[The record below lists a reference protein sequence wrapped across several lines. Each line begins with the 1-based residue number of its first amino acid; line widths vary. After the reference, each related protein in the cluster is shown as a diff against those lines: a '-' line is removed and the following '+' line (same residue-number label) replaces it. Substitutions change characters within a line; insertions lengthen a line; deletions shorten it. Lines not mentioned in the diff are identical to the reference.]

1 MRFLS
6 KRAAVFALCLAAAG
20 LTATA
25 GPASAET
32 VLNRGFGS
40 APSTLDP
47 QMNQGAR
54 ENFIIS
60 DLFEALI
67 VLDPA
72 GNPQPGAAETWE
84 TSADGLTWTFH
95 LRDGLKW
102 SNGDPMVAADFVRGV
117 LRGLD
122 PNLAS
127 NHAYYLTAVLPIKNG
142 KAYNEG
148 KLTDVSQ
155 VGAAAPDD
163 KTVVLTLE
171 YPMPDA
177 PYILDFHT
185 TAPVHEPSYKAAGN
199 KLDYTRPD
207 VFVTNGAYMLKEFVP
222 QSKVILVKNPN
233 YWDAANVKID
243 TVVWHVTEDTS
254 TELKRYMA
262 GELDTTMGVPS
273 EQIEKLKAERPQ
285 ELHQNPT
292 LGMKYLSFQVDAG
305 PLSDIRVRKAL
316 AFAIDRDFLQE
327 KIEKAGNIPMYTFS
341 INQDQSYK
349 PGRVQEA
356 DMSKEARLAE
366 AKKLLAEAG
375 YGPDKPLELEIIGPS
390 NATSKRRVEGIAAM
404 WKQNLGVRLKL
415 DLTEVKTWLQ
425 KLNSGSWQV
434 CMDSYG
440 GDYPQAKTWLDALR
454 FTTPSGYHW
463 KDDEY
468 EKLMD
473 QANAV
478 AADKAKFYATLG
490 QAEQRMLDQ
499 YVYIPITVTTDSIL
513 VQTYVKGWGNSPIG
527 HPMSK
532 YLSIEK

>member
-6 KRAAVFALCLAAAG
+6 KRAAVFALCLAVSG
-20 LTATA
+20 LALA
-25 GPASAET
+25 GPAAAEM

-54 ENFIIS
+54 ENYIIA
-60 DLFEALI
+60 DLFEALL
-67 VLDPA
+67 VLDPQ
-72 GNPQPGAAETWE
+72 GNPQPGAAEKWE

-117 LRGLD
+117 IRSLD
-122 PNLAS
+122 PAVGS
-127 NHAYYLTAVLPIKNG
+127 AHAYYLTAVLPIKNG
-142 KAYNEG
+142 KQFNDG
-148 KLTDVSQ
+148 KLTDASQ
-155 VGAAAPDD
+155 VGATAPDD

-185 TAPVHEPSYKAAGN
+185 TAPVHLPSYQAAGN
-199 KLDYTRPD
+199 KLDYTRPEM
-207 VFVTNGAYMLKEFVP
+207 FVSNGAYMLKDYVP
-222 QSKVILVKNPN
+222 QSKVVLVKNPN

-243 TVVWHVTEDTS
+243 TVVYHVTEDTS
-254 TELKRYMA
+254 TELKRYLA
-262 GELDTTMGVPS
+262 GELDSTMAVPA
-273 EQIEKLKAERPQ
+273 EQIDKLKAERPQ

-292 LGMKYLSFQVDAG
+292 LGMKYLSFQPDAG

-316 AFAIDRDFLQE
+316 ALGIDRDFLQE
-327 KIEKAGNIPMYTFS
+327 RIEKAGNLPMYTFS
-341 INQDQSYK
+341 INQDSSYK

-356 DMSKEARLAE
+356 GMSKEDRLAE
-366 AKKLLAEAG
+366 AKSLLAEAG

-390 NATSKRRVEGIAAM
+390 SAASKRRVEGITAM
-404 WKQNLGVRLKL
+404 WKQNLGVRTKL
-415 DLTEVKTWLQ
+415 DLTEVKTWLE
-425 KLNSGSWQV
+425 KLHTGAWQV

-454 FTTPSGYHW
+454 YTGTPSYHW

-473 QANAV
+473 QANAT
-478 AADKAKFYATLG
+478 ASDKAKFYQILG

-499 YVYIPITVTTDSIL
+499 YVFIPIAVTTDNIL
-513 VQTYVKGWGNSPIG
+513 VQTYVKGWGDNPIG